1 MGKLDILGMFGDA
14 ISGIFKM
21 SDDAYSKGWLWYL
34 LFGILIIV
42 VFILF
47 FN

>member
-1 MGKLDILGMFGDA
+1 MAKLDILGMLGEA
-14 ISGIFKM
+14 VSGLFKF

-34 LFGILIIV
+34 LFGIIIIV
-42 VFILF
+42 VVVMF